1 MYCQKCGAEIADEAI
16 VCPKCGCATGNTIQS
31 ANQMAVPTENEISS
45 AKTMSI
51 LSIVLGFLIPLAGWI
66 LGGIALSKTNSMIA
80 NGVVDERVAMSKS
93 MSVVGL
99 IVSTVIF
106 LVAFAFLLQY

>member
-31 ANQMAVPTENEISS
+31 ANQMAVPAENEISS

-51 LSIVLGFLIPLAGWI
+51 LSIVLGLLIPIAGWI
-66 LGGIALSKTNSMIA
+66 LGGLAFGKANSMLA
-80 NGVVDERVAMSKS
+80 NGVTDERVSATKS
-93 MSVVGL
+93 LSIVGL
-99 IVSTVIF
+99 VVSTIVF
-106 LVAFAFLLQY
+106 VVAFAMLL